1 MPDNNPRRPNE
12 HGMSRSAF
20 YRHTRKGEYDRIARG
35 LYLPSGAS
43 TADWDWLEA
52 TSRRPKATICLTS
65 ALAHY
70 DLTDEIP
77 RALDIAIPRGT
88 RAPATN
94 SAIEWHHF
102 AAETFDLG
110 RREIEI
116 PGSRMLIGIYS
127 PERCI
132 ADAFRLRGDHG
143 YELARD
149 SLREWL
155 RRGGKPADLMEI
167 ATKLPRAK
175 GPLLRTL
182 EAIG

>member
-1 MPDNNPRRPNE
+1 MTDTKPRRPTE
-12 HGMSRSAF
+12 HGMSRSSF
-20 YRHTRKGEYDRIARG
+20 YRNARSGDYDRIARG
-35 LYLPSGAS
+35 LYLPSGA
-43 TADWDWLEA
+43 TNADWDWLEA
-52 TSRRPKATICLTS
+52 TSRHPKATICLTS

-88 RAPATN
+88 RAPATD

-102 AAETFDLG
+102 ATDTFNLG
-110 RREIEI
+110 RTKIKI
-116 PGSRMLIGIYS
+116 PGSKLNIGIYT

-132 ADAFRLRGDHG
+132 ADAFRLRGDYG

-149 SLREWL
+149 ALREWL
-155 RRGGKPADLMEI
+155 RRGGKPADIMAV
-167 ATKLPRAK
+167 ATRLPRAK

-182 EAIG
+182 EALG